1 MVISGSWMAAE
12 NTAIYWALNAL
23 GATTVLISLMATVSA
38 LPGALFTLPAGAIAD
53 MVNRKKILLAVQ
65 LWHAAIAIGL
75 AILWTAHLLN
85 PYLILTGAFLFSL
98 GFAFSAPVG
107 SDLTKFAPE
116 AKKQSSNQSSESSK
130 PGRLEFCESKF
141 YLIGVPNEHPPVDP
155 HIPGIVNLLA
165 RASLTWLKTLEI
177 VVSMAAL
184 SSARLFPG
192 GNLSSTTGFPPSS

>member
-1 MVISGSWMAAE
+1 MKYTSGKTSTWLALRNPVYSKLWFAMVISGSWMAAQ

-116 AKKQSSNQSSESSK
+116 AKTALGPEQRISE
-130 PGRLEFCESKF
+130 PGKLESCESKF
-141 YLIGVPNEHPPVDP
+141 YLIGCPTN
-155 HIPGIVNLLA
+155 IPQ
-165 RASLTWLKTLEI
+165 
-177 VVSMAAL
+177 
-184 SSARLFPG
+184 
-192 GNLSSTTGFPPSS
+192 

>member
-1 MVISGSWMAAE
+1 MHTGR
-12 NTAIYWALNAL
+12 
-23 GATTVLISLMATVSA
+23 GASA
-38 LPGALFTLPAGAIAD
+38 
-53 MVNRKKILLAVQ
+53 
-65 LWHAAIAIGL
+65 
-75 AILWTAHLLN
+75 
-85 PYLILTGAFLFSL
+85 S
-98 GFAFSAPVG
+98 PVG

-165 RASLTWLKTLEI
+165 RASLIWLQTLEI

-184 SSARLFPG
+184 RSARLFPG